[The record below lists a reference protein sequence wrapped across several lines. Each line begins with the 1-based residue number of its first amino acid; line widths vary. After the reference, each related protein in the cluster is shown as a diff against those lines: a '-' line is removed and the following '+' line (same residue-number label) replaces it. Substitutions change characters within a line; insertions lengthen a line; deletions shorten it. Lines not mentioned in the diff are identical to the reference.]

1 MLLVERLK
9 KNIQEFQIFFL
20 PGGWE
25 YGMGGGGGMGNLAWG
40 SNPNRDGPDM

>member
-9 KNIQEFQIFFL
+9 KIYKNYKIFFC
-20 PGGWE
+20 PVVGNMEW
-25 YGMGGGGGMGNLAWG
+25 GGGMGNLAWG